1 MKFDKL
7 SNSLNIKQIKRMKN
21 SILYMKEYGENL
33 HKKPID
39 LSLKNKQMAFWARL
53 LFELLCFSSYAD
65 IEVMNIFFF

>member
-1 MKFDKL
+1 
-7 SNSLNIKQIKRMKN
+7 MKN

-65 IEVMNIFFF
+65 IEAMNIFFF